1 VPLTLN
7 RAAAYAVE
15 ISLNE
20 ISFSISHANASAAVQ
35 LKLFELSGAQPKS
48 GPLSG
53 NAANV
58 RLTMSTTYLPSNA
71 LPPSLLCKF
80 TCGTQV
86 MISAATLPQAG
97 AQYQCMPS
105 YACLYL
111 PISPYVSRRRAGSTS
126 ACRPP
131 SARHA
136 LTAPSRWRQPT
147 CRRCTR
153 ARSTSSG
160 ISPYVSPISP
170 YISPISPYISLYL
183 TISHYISLYLPEIYT
198 GALDFQQCASSPTL
212 ARAV

>member
-1 VPLTLN
+1 MPLTLN

-97 AQYQCMPS
+97 AQYQCMPP
-105 YACLYL
+105 AVGAPCPDGTLA
-111 PISPYVSRRRAGSTS
+111 VA
-126 ACRPP
+126 
-131 SARHA
+131 
-136 LTAPSRWRQPT
+136 TAD
-147 CRRCTR
+147 
-153 ARSTSSG
+153 
-160 ISPYVSPISP
+160 
-170 YISPISPYISLYL
+170 
-183 TISHYISLYLPEIYT
+183 LPEMYT
-198 GALDFQQCASSPTL
+198 GALDFQRCASSPTL